1 MVLDIIDSASDDQEK
16 LSYLDMFRE
25 GTQTFRNHR
34 IFERNHYYSKKI
46 VTLKKKSVF

>member
-25 GTQTFRNHR
+25 GTQKTSETIEYLNE
-34 IFERNHYYSKKI
+34 IITIQKK
-46 VTLKKKSVF
+46 